1 MKQLVMVGMALVCIF
16 MMFQGAEA
24 FVEDFAVTPLA
35 YVCSGNMFTDVND
48 AEMPSVFC
56 GFIEEFALRGITTGC
71 QADNPGTPG
80 NEALYCPDNTVT
92 RAQMAV
98 FVTKALDL
106 VPEGPQGPQGP
117 QGPKGDTGAT
127 GPQGPAGATGATGPQ
142 GPKGD
147 TGATGPQGPAGAT
160 GATGPQGP
168 QGLSYVAPKAPVLS
182 SGQMITYA
190 AGDDGN
196 FKWGAAVSNR
206 FTDNGNG
213 TVTDNLTSLIWLKNA
228 NCFST
233 QTWSTALNSANTLAS
248 GSCSLADGSV
258 AGDWRLP
265 NRKELKSLVD
275 ASKSSPALPA
285 GHPFTDVQS
294 YSYWSSTT
302 YAPNTARAWY
312 VLMYDGYVY
321 IYDKGNSSYVW
332 PVRGGQ

>member
-1 MKQLVMVGMALVCIF
+1 MVVVCIF
-16 MMFQGAEA
+16 MMYQGAEA
-24 FVEDFAVTPLA
+24 FIEDYGAVTPLA

-71 QADNPGTPG
+71 QADNPGTPE
-80 NEALYCPDNTVT
+80 NEAMYCPDNTVT

-106 VPEGPQGPQGP
+106 VPEGPQGPQ
-117 QGPKGDTGAT
+117 
-127 GPQGPAGATGATGPQ
+127 GPQ

-265 NRKELKSLVD
+265 NMNELESLVD

-285 GHPFTDVQS
+285 GHPFTNVQS
-294 YSYWSSTT
+294 YYYWSSTT
-302 YAPNTARAWY
+302 YAPNTAGAWN
-312 VLMYDGYVY
+312 VHMNVGFVV
-321 IYDKGNSSYVW
+321 IYYKSDSYYVW